1 MKKETINEDKVR
13 IVRVDMPGLQ
23 YDINAIVRAFY
34 PDKEVRVLEPGE
46 KVRDVSLL
54 DLPVYMDVSIM
65 DSDDVIPASPE
76 EHPDIIFVNHTDQV
90 AGNCEYGTI
99 RVEDRTYRYEIDP
112 ELGAKNSFKLAL
124 YDVMVE
130 VTGRTLPWGNLTGVR
145 PTKIAMTKMK
155 QGMSDDEIIG
165 YMKVR
170 HKVSDVK
177 ANLALDIAHRED
189 TLLKRIDHEHGYSLY
204 IDIPFCPT
212 TCLYCSFTSYP
223 YAAWKKRIDE
233 YLDALF
239 KEIDYVSEN
248 IVTGTDITQERDH
261 TRADQGETYHG
272 AGLRSGLCGYPD
284 TIYIGGGTP
293 TSLDEEH
300 LERLL
305 KYLTERIDVSKSLE
319 FTCEAGRPDSIT
331 PGKLEIMKRYGVT
344 RISINPQ
351 TMQQKTLDIIGR
363 KTTPGQVTEA
373 FLMAREA
380 GFDNINMDIIL
391 GLPGEG
397 VAEVSD
403 TLGQISALK
412 PDSLTVHSLAIKR
425 ASALKQHLDEIGIEA
440 LQNTEETMRL
450 AREAAQSLGM
460 EPYYLYRQK
469 NMSGNFENTGYAIPG
484 KEGLYN
490 ILIMEEV
497 QSIVA
502 LGAGAISKRVD
513 YEMPDSD
520 ESAGEDSDE
529 STGTTPLAIRRC
541 ENPKDIDNY
550 ISRIDEMIRR
560 KKELFED
567 VV

>member
-1 MKKETINEDKVR
+1 MEDKIR
-13 IVRVDMPGLQ
+13 IVRVDVPGLQ

-34 PDKEVRVLEPGE
+34 PDREVRVLEPGE
-46 KVRDVSLL
+46 KVRDESLL

-76 EHPDIIFVNHTDQV
+76 EHPDIIFVNHTDQD

-124 YDVMVE
+124 YDVMAE

-155 QGMSDDEIIG
+155 QGMSDDEILR
-165 YMKVR
+165 YMKSH
-170 HKVSDVK
+170 HKVSDIK

-248 IVTGTDITQERDH
+248 IVTGTDVIGTEEAR
-261 TRADQGETYHG
+261 
-272 AGLRSGLCGYPD
+272 AGLQSGLCRYPD

-293 TSLDEEH
+293 TSLDEEY

-305 KYLTERIDVSKSLE
+305 KYLTDRIDVTKSAE

-373 FLMAREA
+373 FRMAREA

-397 VAEVSD
+397 AEEVSD

-469 NMSGNFENTGYAIPG
+469 NMSGNFENTGYAVPG

-513 YEMPDSD
+513 YKMPDSD
-520 ESAGEDSDE
+520 EPAGEDSDE
-529 STGTTPLAIRRC
+529 STGPVPSMIKRC

-550 ISRIDEMIRR
+550 ILRIDEMIAR
-560 KKELFED
+560 KKELFS
-567 VV
+567 V